1 MCRKHGNL
9 KEKLL
14 MFFGK
19 KKKNKKQKNGGAGG
33 IFDRI
38 LFSFEKTVSPNGEK
52 SPKKRKKKRWFSHSL
67 AQRVGSVASAV
78 QTCQPSPVSLGNTH
92 PHSSFSLSLLSPP
105 SASGSSPM
113 LLMLFCSS
121 VLKPGT
127 TIKKT

>member
-1 MCRKHGNL
+1 
-9 KEKLL
+9 

-19 KKKNKKQKNGGAGG
+19 EKRKKNDGGGG

-38 LFSFEKTVSPNGEK
+38 LFSF
-52 SPKKRKKKRWFSHSL
+52 KKKSFAKKKKKNRWFSHSL

-92 PHSSFSLSLLSPP
+92 PHSSFSLSLVSPP